1 MTVLSEKTLFLG
13 QKLTVIQGDLAELTV
28 DAVVHPTNA
37 TFNMT
42 GQCGK
47 ICAQGRIVKRF

>member
-42 GQCGK
+42 GQCGEEALTH
-47 ICAQGRIVKRF
+47 CGYT